1 MERLRHDVELQAL
14 QYLTKY
20 CEQYQ
25 KHGRLQ
31 GYFTFTLKEDLD
43 FNYNVIV
50 DIMYI
55 EGKPILHLVD
65 EATRFQAGQWL
76 KNISAAHVWDQLRL
90 CWIDIYLGHPDF
102 VTADAGKQF
111 MAREFKQYIAKMGII
126 VKNTQVEAHHSI
138 GMVERYHGLLRRVYS
153 IITIEIPGI
162 KLDLALQM
170 SFKAINNSFGPNRLV
185 PTLLVF
191 GAYPRMTEKDAP
203 SPSIIKRAMAMRK
216 SHG

>member
-111 MAREFKQYIAKMGII
+111 MA
-126 VKNTQVEAHHSI
+126 
-138 GMVERYHGLLRRVYS
+138 
-153 IITIEIPGI
+153 
-162 KLDLALQM
+162 
-170 SFKAINNSFGPNRLV
+170 
-185 PTLLVF
+185 
-191 GAYPRMTEKDAP
+191 
-203 SPSIIKRAMAMRK
+203 
-216 SHG
+216 